1 MNKDMRLWKNIQTVG
16 LVVDDSLSVRAR
28 SWLQIVSGDLCNV
41 SEPSNLLEMA
51 WKVELGFD
59 FFAWIFEFGSAVFEM
74 SRSCLRSA
82 RLVCECLNENQ
93 VI

>member
-28 SWLQIVSGDLCNV
+28 SWLQIVSGDLCKV
-41 SEPSNLLEMA
+41 FESLNLLEMA

-59 FFAWIFEFGSAVFEM
+59 FFA
-74 SRSCLRSA
+74 
-82 RLVCECLNENQ
+82 
-93 VI
+93 